1 MRILISP
8 DKFKN
13 SLTAY
18 EVCDAIEK
26 GIKKIRPNA
35 EVIKLPLADGGEGT
49 LEILERELQAERM
62 ELEVSNP
69 LFKPVNSY
77 YLLKG
82 EKAYIEMAKA
92 SGLPLLKEFERSAV
106 KTSTYGTGELIADAV
121 ERGAKEIFVMI
132 GGSATNDG
140 GCGMAEAL
148 GAKFYAKD
156 AKELKAIRG
165 GDLQK
170 VESVDLSSLDKFKN
184 IRFTV
189 LSDVQNLLTGP
200 TGASYVFGKQ
210 KGASDSEIEMLDQG
224 LHNLAQVLENG
235 NETKPGAGAAGGLG
249 YGLMSFLNAELKSG
263 INQVFD
269 ILEYSRHLAGVD
281 LIITGEGKL
290 DGQTLDGKVISGVAE
305 KGKINK
311 IPIGI
316 ICGIAEDVD
325 RVKTNLGIERVYQVK
340 ERARNF
346 KDSMENA
353 AQYVEQLAE
362 ELMQS
367 FTK

>member
-18 EVCDAIEK
+18 KVCDAIEK
-26 GIKKIRPNA
+26 GIKKVQPNA

-49 LEILERELQAERM
+49 LEILERELQAERIA
-62 ELEVSNP
+62 LEVSNP
-69 LFKPVNSY
+69 LFKPVNAY

-82 EKAYIEMAKA
+82 DSAYIEMAKA

-106 KTSTYGTGELIADAV
+106 KTSTYGTGELISDAV

-148 GAKFYAKD
+148 GAKFYARD

-170 VESVDLSSLDKFKN
+170 IDSIDLSSLDKFKH
-184 IRFTV
+184 IKFTV
-189 LSDVQNLLTGP
+189 LSDVQNPLTGP
-200 TGASYVFGKQ
+200 NGASHVFGRQ
-210 KGASDSEIEMLDQG
+210 KGASDAEIEMLDHG
-224 LHNLAQVLENG
+224 LRNLAQVLSNG

-263 INQVFD
+263 INQVFE
-269 ILEYSRHLAGVD
+269 ILEYDQHLAGVD

-290 DGQTLDGKVISGVAE
+290 DGQTLDGKVISGVAH
-305 KGKINK
+305 KANLNN

-316 ICGIAEDVD
+316 ICGIAEDAE
-325 RVKTNLGIERVYQVK
+325 RVKANLGIEMVYQVK
-340 ERARNF
+340 EKARNF
-346 KDSMENA
+346 SDSMQNA
-353 AQYVEQLAE
+353 ARYVEQLAQ